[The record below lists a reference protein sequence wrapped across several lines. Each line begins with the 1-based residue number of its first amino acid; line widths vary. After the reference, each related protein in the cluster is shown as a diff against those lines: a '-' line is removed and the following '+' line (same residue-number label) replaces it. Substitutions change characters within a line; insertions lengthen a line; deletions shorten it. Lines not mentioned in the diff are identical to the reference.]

1 MSESKSNTMYYI
13 HCAIGCILMFL
24 FRFLPAPA
32 PITSLGMQM
41 IGIFIGLIY
50 MWSFVDT
57 LWPSVM
63 GLFALCLSDYGTTT
77 SIIAS
82 SFGNS
87 TSALMLLFLALV
99 AVIEECD
106 LAGYLSNRFLS
117 IKKFAGRPWLFT
129 LCWLIVVAAMSSC
142 CNMFLIAFT
151 FWAVFYKICD
161 QTGIQKGEAYASLMI
176 IGTLVFA
183 AIGSIIMPFNG
194 IALIANAAYANM
206 GREGVV
212 YLYYIPMVAIMI
224 LAMII
229 GYVGIMRFIFRAD
242 VSKLAHL
249 DLNKI
254 AKEKQPMTKQQ
265 KTLLIILL
273 GAIALLLMPG
283 IVPATNAF
291 GIMINKLSTVGIVL
305 GVFSLLSFI
314 RIDGKPLLSFSKA
327 AATIPWNLWFIITC
341 AMVISGALT
350 SEGTGVKEFV
360 LQHLTPIIAN
370 TSPWVFTILLAVIA
384 VILTNIANNIVVC
397 LTLISV
403 LAMYASAYS
412 LNEPVALTI
421 IMVCA
426 CLGYLLPSSSV
437 TGALMHGNPWLSAK
451 EIYKYIFVV
460 LIWMT
465 FCVIAIGIPLGM
477 LFY

>member
-1 MSESKSNTMYYI
+1 MSESKSNNLYYV
-13 HCAIGCILMFL
+13 HCAIGCVLMFL
-24 FRFLPAPA
+24 FRFLPSPA

-41 IGIFIGLIY
+41 IGIFLGLIY

-63 GLFALCLSDYGTTT
+63 GLFALCLSDYGTTAD
-77 SIIAS
+77 IIAA

-87 TSALMLLFLALV
+87 TSALLLLFLALV
-99 AVIEECD
+99 AVIEECN

-117 IKKFAGRPWLFT
+117 IKKFGGRPWLFT
-129 LCWLIVVAAMSSC
+129 FCWLIVVAAMSSC

-161 QTGIQKGEAYASLMI
+161 QTGIQKGDSYATLMI

-194 IALIANAAYANM
+194 IALIANAAYTNM
-206 GREGVV
+206 GRQGVV

-224 LAMII
+224 FTMII
-229 GYVGIMRFIFRAD
+229 GYVGLMRFVFKAD

-249 DLNKI
+249 DITQI
-254 AKEKQPMTKQQ
+254 AKEKVPMTKQQ
-265 KTLLIILL
+265 KTLMIVLLAAII
-273 GAIALLLMPG
+273 LLLMPG
-283 IVPATNAF
+283 IVPADHVF
-291 GIMINKLSTVGIVL
+291 GLTVNKLSAVGIIL

-314 RIDGKPLLSFSKA
+314 RIDGKPMLNFTKA
-327 AATIPWNLWFIITC
+327 AASIPWNLWFIIIC
-341 AMVISGALT
+341 AMVISSALT
-350 SEGTGVKEFV
+350 ADGTGIKEFV
-360 LQHLTPIIAN
+360 LQHLTPIIVN
-370 TSPWVFTILLAVIA
+370 TSPWTFTILLAIIA
-384 VILTNIANNIVVC
+384 VVLTNIANNIVVC
-397 LTLISV
+397 LTLLSV
-403 LAMYASAYS
+403 LAMYAAAYP

-437 TGALMHGNPWLSAK
+437 TGALMHGNQWLSAK
-451 EIYKYIFVV
+451 DIYKYIFVI